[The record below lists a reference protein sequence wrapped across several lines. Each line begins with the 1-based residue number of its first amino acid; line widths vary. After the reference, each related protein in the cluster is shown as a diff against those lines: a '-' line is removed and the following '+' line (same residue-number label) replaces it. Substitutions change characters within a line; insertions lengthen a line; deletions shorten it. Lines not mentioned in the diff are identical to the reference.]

1 MREGIG
7 APRTLARSLLPGRGA
22 LTIGVP
28 VMNADVWPWDLRH
41 GILKSEKPAVALG
54 LSRSPLGPF
63 QVQGQEKLGSGEGEA
78 A

>member
-1 MREGIG
+1 
-7 APRTLARSLLPGRGA
+7 
-22 LTIGVP
+22 
-28 VMNADVWPWDLRH
+28 MNADVWPWDLRH

-63 QVQGQEKLGSGEGEA
+63 QVQGQEKLGLGEGEA